1 MNKNELIEIIAK
13 KSTLAKKEV
22 EKVFEI
28 SKEVL
33 VEVLSKGGE
42 ISLRHFGKFET
53 KQTQERLYRN
63 PITKKLFYAGGK
75 KCLTIKLFKNFKY
88 SIK

>member
-1 MNKNELIEIIAK
+1 MNKRELVELIAK
-13 KSTLAKKEV
+13 KSNMTKYSV
-22 EKVFEI
+22 EKVFTNAKEI
-28 SKEVL
+28 F

-42 ISLRHFGKFET
+42 INIKDFGKFEA
-53 KQTQERLYRN
+53 KQSQERLFRN

-75 KCLTIKLFKNFKY
+75 KYLTLKLFKNFKY